1 MRKSHIQ
8 LGRGNK
14 MLRII
19 SLIALGLATLAVPVS
34 AQTDKPNVSAPSA
47 NNSGAGI
54 AGYPGNKNG
63 PAANKGTV
71 GSSQATNPV
80 SPTVGNQ
87 DAAKVR
93 GLPGNKN
100 GPAAKKPSDQR

>member
-14 MLRII
+14 MMRII
-19 SLIALGLATLAVPVS
+19 SLIAVGLATLAVPVS
-34 AQTDKPNVSAPSA
+34 AQTDKPTVSAPSA

-71 GSSQATNPV
+71 GSATNPENP
-80 SPTVGNQ
+80 SASNQ
-87 DAAKVR
+87 DAANVK
-93 GLPGNKN
+93 GLPGNKS
-100 GPAAKKPSDQR
+100 GPPAKKPSDQR